1 MKRTITLLILAVF
14 VFSMFGKTI
23 ITADSTFEKGRIMTT
38 VTDYLDAASRSQYLY
53 EQCDLNRNTIASVP
67 ESSYIDLAEKASEY
81 AEFRSALE
89 YVPYEDTAISSGR
102 LNALLNNLKLNNDCV
117 AFYAH
122 LGESSDT
129 TYDYFTISY
138 DIVRTEVNGDLAVID
153 LYEYLDF
160 KYSDVDFTSAAE
172 IRYFVSLIKY
182 DGNWLIMALESSD
195 DLYESY
201 RETGYEL
208 F

>member
-172 IRYFVSLIKY
+172 I
-182 DGNWLIMALESSD
+182 
-195 DLYESY
+195 
-201 RETGYEL
+201 T
-208 F
+208 